1 MSHAAHAAPL
11 RRNFVTPLTVVLA
24 ALTLIGFFFMGLR
37 MFYGIGAVTNLNQGY
52 PWGIWVV
59 LDIFV
64 GTALGCG
71 AFSMAILV
79 YVFNGAQYHPLMR
92 PALLGSLFGYT
103 LGGFAAFVD
112 LGRWW
117 NFYNVLLPW
126 QWQPNSIMFE
136 VSLCLLAYT
145 IVAWVE
151 FTPVILERFGRLF
164 ERFRLYKPL
173 KGLLERFMWVFV
185 ALGVLLPLM
194 HQSSFGTVLLATS
207 TKLSPLWLTVWLPL
221 LFVVSAIL
229 LGYAVVMLEATVV
242 TQSFDLPSE
251 RKLLY
256 RMSRVVGWVT
266 VAWLVVR
273 WADLISRDVVG
284 FAFAGGVKATMFW
297 IENLLYVGA
306 ALVFVTPSLR
316 ASARASFVAAVALLL
331 AAVIYRI
338 DALMIGQAHGN
349 WSYFPSAPEILVTVG
364 IISFEILLYLVFIKM
379 FPVLEGASRAGTAHV

>member
-24 ALTLIGFFFMGLR
+24 ALTLICFFFIGLR
-37 MFYGIGAVTNLNQGY
+37 MFYGIGAVTNLNQSY

-151 FTPVILERFGRLF
+151 FTPVIL

-331 AAVIYRI
+331 AGVIYRI